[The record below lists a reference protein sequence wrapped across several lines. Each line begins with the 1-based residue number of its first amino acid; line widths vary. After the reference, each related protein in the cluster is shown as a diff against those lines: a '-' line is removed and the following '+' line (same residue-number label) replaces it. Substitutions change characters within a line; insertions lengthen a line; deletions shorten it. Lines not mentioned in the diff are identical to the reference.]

1 MTVPAAAERYLAQQF
16 QRVRGASSKIAT
28 EVAVR
33 LLAAQT
39 AHNVRGH
46 VAEIG
51 VFEGRFFIALAL
63 CAAPGEKAIA
73 IDIFTWPD
81 EDIRDRFLANCQSC
95 GVDSATLVTMKTSTL
110 ELSPAGFRKTV
121 DGPIRFLHI
130 DGAHTYDAVFNDLQ
144 LARAAL
150 LPRGVI
156 CLDDVLHPRYPALTV
171 AVTDW
176 LKAHPEYMIF
186 AIVDRESF
194 ASACKFLLCRRE
206 HGAFYQNALCE
217 TLAAH
222 VMPFRAPYFGT
233 EALILSPSPI
243 PPAPPP

>member
-28 EVAVR
+28 EVAVH

-39 AHNVRGH
+39 AHNLRGH

-63 CAAPGEKAIA
+63 CAQDGEKAIA
-73 IDIFTWPD
+73 IDVFTWPD
-81 EDIRDRFLANCQSC
+81 EGIRDRFLANCQAC
-95 GVDSATLVTMKTSTL
+95 GVEAASIVALKTSTQDL
-110 ELSPAGFRKTV
+110 TPAGIRKAA
-121 DGPIRFLHI
+121 DGPIRFLHV
-130 DGAHTYDAVFNDLQ
+130 DGAHTYDAVYSDLQ
-144 LARAAL
+144 LARAAVH
-150 LPRGVI
+150 PRGVI

-176 LKAHPEYMIF
+176 LKSHPDYMIF

-194 ASACKFLLCRRE
+194 ASACKFLLCRRD
-206 HGAFYQNALCE
+206 HGEFYQNALSE
-217 TLAAH
+217 ALPAH
-222 VMPFRAPYFGT
+222 IMPFRAAYFGT
-233 EALILSPSPI
+233 EALIVAPSPI
-243 PPAPPP
+243 PPAPTP